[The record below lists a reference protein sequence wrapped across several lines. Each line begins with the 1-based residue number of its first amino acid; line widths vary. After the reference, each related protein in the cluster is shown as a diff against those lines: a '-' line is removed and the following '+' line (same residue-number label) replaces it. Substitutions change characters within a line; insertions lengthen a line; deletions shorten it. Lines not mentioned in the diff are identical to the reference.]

1 MTLTIDL
8 YGDTF
13 GYSSQQLDL
22 KSINGSVKENNLTLT
37 FNFFNSIAPAS
48 YYQDNSVNGTIYLDL
63 DQDASTGT
71 PLYSNVV
78 LPNQETEIA
87 LGYEVSLDLYSESY
101 QPGLVNLF
109 DEEYATIGQVPIV
122 YEENSFQIKIP
133 LTLIEDDGAID
144 YSAIVG
150 GNYELSDSIPNQ
162 GAGKVL
168 LTDTEESEPN
178 DAIASAI
185 DTGLNSDRVGH
196 FFIVG
201 EIGNNPNVEPAKD
214 VDFYQVKLE
223 KGDYLTVDIDATVFG
238 SNLNSKVELFNSQ
251 GDLVAVN
258 NGYYGWDAF
267 LNFTANTT
275 NTYYVSVS
283 GVEYDYP
290 IPLDESKDKSIIFP
304 PGSSTGSYN
313 LEITLFSPNFITG
326 TATDNVLNGTEFYD
340 VISGLEGNDDIFGF
354 DGEDRING
362 GKGNDFIRGGNG
374 KDVIEGDRDNDVIFG
389 DAHEDKINGGDG
401 FDVIFGGEGND
412 KIKGGNDKDR
422 LFGGKGDDSIWGEN
436 GNDFLNGG
444 DGLDRI
450 VGGLGNDV
458 IYGKSG
464 EDTLYGQ
471 DGHDLIK
478 GGSGSDY
485 IYAGSGNDTLS
496 GVDLLG
502 LGSYEVDY
510 LAGGLGKDTF
520 ILGTVNH
527 VFYDDSNSAS
537 TGESDYATI
546 TDFNSSEDKIQ
557 LHGSPES
564 YYLDFFSYSYYGAAN
579 TNVAIMRDGGVSQ
592 RDEQIAILEN
602 VSADLTLRDSA
613 FVFV

>member
-22 KSINGSVKENNLTLT
+22 KSVNGAVDKSNLTLT
-37 FNFFNSIAPAS
+37 FNFFNSISPAS
-48 YYQDNSVNGTIYLDL
+48 YYQDNSVTGTIYLDL

-71 PLYSNVV
+71 PLYSREF
-78 LPNQETEIA
+78 LPKQEAEIS

-101 QPGLVNLF
+101 QPGLVSLF
-109 DEEYATIGQVPIV
+109 DENYLTIGQVPIS
-122 YEENSFQIKIP
+122 YEENSFQIEIP
-133 LTLIEDDGAID
+133 LALLEDDGAVD
-144 YSAIVG
+144 YSATVG
-150 GNYELSDSIPNQ
+150 GNYDLSDSIPNQ
-162 GAGKVL
+162 GAGEVL
-168 LTDTEESEPN
+168 LTDTEENEPN
-178 DAIASAI
+178 DTITDAI
-185 DTGLNSDRVGH
+185 DTGLNSDQVGH

-201 EIGNNPNVEPAKD
+201 EIGDNPNVEPSED

-223 KGDYLTVDIDATVFG
+223 KGDYLTVDIDAGVFG
-238 SNLNSKVELFNSQ
+238 SNLNSKLELFNSQ
-251 GDLVAVN
+251 GDSIAVN
-258 NGYYGWDAF
+258 YGYYGSDSF
-267 LNFTANTT
+267 LNFTADSTD
-275 NTYYVSVS
+275 TYYVSVS

-290 IPLDESKDKSIIFP
+290 MPLNDSKDKDIILP
-304 PGSSTGSYN
+304 PNSSTNSYN
-313 LEITLFSPNFITG
+313 LDITLFSPSIITG
-326 TATDNVLNGTEFYD
+326 TAADNLLNGTDYYD

-354 DGEDRING
+354 DGEDLIYG
-362 GKGNDFIRGGNG
+362 GEGNDFIKGGNG
-374 KDVIEGDRDNDVIFG
+374 KDQIEGDSDDDVIFG

-401 FDVIFGGEGND
+401 YDVIFGGEGND
-412 KIKGGNDKDR
+412 KIQGGNDKDR
-422 LFGGKGDDSIWGEN
+422 LFGGKGDDSIWGQD

-444 DGLDRI
+444 DGFDRI
-450 VGGLGNDV
+450 ISGLGNDV

-471 DGHDLIK
+471 EGNDLIK

-510 LAGGLGKDTF
+510 LEGGSGKDIF
-520 ILGTVNH
+520 ILGTINYF
-527 VFYDDSNSAS
+527 FYDDGNSSS

-557 LHGSPES
+557 LHGSADL
-564 YYLDFFSYSYYGAAN
+564 YYLDFFSYDYYGGAN

-602 VSADLTLRDSA
+602 ISADLTLNDPA